1 MGAEAQWPDD
11 YIPCECDVITQ
22 SQIFELAA
30 ERRVTIVDGK
40 RIGRFSSE

>member
-11 YIPCECDVITQ
+11 YIPCECDVITL
-22 SQIFELAA
+22 SQTFESAA
-30 ERRVTIVDGK
+30 KRRVTIVDGK